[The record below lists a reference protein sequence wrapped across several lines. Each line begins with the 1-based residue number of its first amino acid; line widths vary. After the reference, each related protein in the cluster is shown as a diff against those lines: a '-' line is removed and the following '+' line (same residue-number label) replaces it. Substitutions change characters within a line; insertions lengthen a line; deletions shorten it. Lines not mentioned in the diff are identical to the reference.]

1 MSETLWPLSGLV
13 QHKPTPMPSPG
24 QDETLL
30 LHLNEAIATI
40 RDKEVLFQVITNK
53 LRLIFPFDLIGI
65 NIFDKSLLNRR
76 LFFKNY
82 LITTT
87 QPISDASSGFTPI
100 AGSPIEQLLANPH
113 VQHITLADYMRD
125 YPAFEPFQ
133 RLQQQGIQYLT
144 MAPLWRNGHL
154 TGSLMLAAAR
164 PPAFS
169 AADEKLLEKIAS
181 LVAIAVQNS
190 LDFEEIAW
198 REQQRTLQ
206 LNITNAL
213 LSIKQRE
220 PLFRAI
226 AEELGQVVAF
236 DYFGIRVQRAG
247 ARGTYESF
255 AEFARPHED
264 LRAPLLALDPNRFA
278 NSGNELEKLYG
289 QVTDLLQT
297 PGLYAG
303 DDFRAL
309 ATRYPAMRHIYETH
323 QVRAIL
329 IVPIWQRPDGAAVLM
344 LASPKP
350 AGFVP
355 DDLTTVQALVP
366 QITLAL
372 ENLFAFEQIEELKA
386 QVEQERTYLIDE
398 INTDRPTDGLIGN
411 SPALQLLRQRIA
423 QVAGTD
429 ATVLITGET
438 GTGKEVVARALHQAS
453 ARQGRALVKLNCA
466 ALPAQLIESELFG
479 HEKGAFTG
487 AVERR
492 IGKFELA
499 DGGTI
504 FLDEV
509 GELPLDLQAKLLR
522 VLQEREFE
530 RLGGNRVLTTDARV
544 LAATNRVLEDEVR
557 AGRFRADLYYRLNVF
572 PMHLAPLRERPEDIA
587 PLVQHYL
594 ATLSK
599 RLARPLRPIRPADL
613 AALQAYPWPGNIREL
628 EHVLEQ
634 AIIVSQGAW
643 LEFGGFAAGSRLLA
657 LPPAAGPT
665 PAEAAPIPLPPAN
678 DAPLKTLREQE
689 RDHILA
695 ALHRTGGRVSG
706 AQGAANLL
714 DINPKTLEARMKKLG
729 IRRTVTAG

>member
-1 MSETLWPLSGLV
+1 
-13 QHKPTPMPSPG
+13 MPAAN

-30 LHLNEAIATI
+30 LHLNEAIATL
-40 RDKEVLFQVITNK
+40 RDKEELFQVITNK

-65 NIFDKSLLNRR
+65 NIFDKTLLNRR

-82 LITTT
+82 FITTPAPT
-87 QPISDASSGFTPI
+87 ADTNAGFTPI
-100 AGSPIEQLLANPH
+100 AGSPIEQLLVNPR
-113 VQHITLADYMRD
+113 VQYVTLDDYIRN
-125 YPAFEPFQ
+125 YPDFEPFQ
-133 RLQQQGIQYLT
+133 RLRQQGIQYLT

-181 LVAIAVQNS
+181 LVAIAVRNS
-190 LDFEEIAW
+190 LDFEEIAR

-247 ARGTYESF
+247 ARGTYEGF
-255 AEFARPHED
+255 AEFARTKEEGP
-264 LRAPLLALDPNRFA
+264 ASLLALDPNRFN
-278 NSGNELEKLYG
+278 NSNNELANLYN
-289 QVTDLLQT
+289 QITDLLQT

-303 DDFRAL
+303 DTFRAL
-309 ATRYPAMRHIYETH
+309 AVRYPGLRYIYEEH
-323 QVRAIL
+323 QVRALL

-344 LASPKP
+344 LASPAP
-350 AGFVP
+350 AGFAP
-355 DDLTTVQALVP
+355 DDLATVQALVP

-398 INTDRPTDGLIGN
+398 INTDRPADGLIG
-411 SPALQLLRQRIA
+411 SSAALQLLRQRIA

-438 GTGKEVVARALHQAS
+438 GTGKEVVARAVHQAS
-453 ARQGRALVKLNCA
+453 PRHGRALVKLNCA

-522 VLQEREFE
+522 VLQEKEFE

-594 ATLSK
+594 ATLSQ
-599 RLARPLRPIRPADL
+599 RLARPPRPIRPADL

-643 LEFGGFAAGSRLLA
+643 LEFGGFAAGAPLLA
-657 LPPAAGPT
+657 LPPSPAPAEPAPT
-665 PAEAAPIPLPPAN
+665 PPAPAD

-689 RDHILA
+689 RDHILR

-706 AQGAANLL
+706 ALGAATLL